1 LERLIH
7 KIWRTWK
14 RRLWG
19 IWWRNLGRVLFRVK
33 SKKYHWGGYVRIENG
48 EDTVDKIDQQ
58 DGWIGKETTFR
69 VELFDL
75 KSGSKV
81 GYMCPQSWLHTC
93 QMIIGLH
100 IGR

>member
-1 LERLIH
+1 MEETAVGDMVE
-7 KIWRTWK
+7 K
-14 RRLWG
+14 
-19 IWWRNLGRVLFRVK
+19 LGESVRIENGVK

-69 VELFDL
+69 VELVDL

-81 GYMCPQSWLHTC
+81 GYMCPQSWLRTC